1 MRTKYREAN
10 YLSLLGDLRRL
21 SLSWLS
27 LRRSRLLF
35 LSLDREELSEL
46 EDEESESDESLFE
59 SESESE
65 ESDESL
71 SEFESDELGDPDRL
85 L

>member
-10 YLSLLGDLRRL
+10 YLSLLGDLRCL

-27 LRRSRLLF
+27 LRRGRLLF
-35 LSLDREELSEL
+35 LSLDREELPEL